1 MLMRALT
8 ATITL
13 GLLRQIF
20 IFIALLSLL
29 GSELAKAQT
38 HYCPVDDSGA
48 GGN

>member
-1 MLMRALT
+1 MSARTLI
-8 ATITL
+8 ATTTL

-38 HYCPVDDSGA
+38 VLLEDGFEDS
-48 GGN
+48 